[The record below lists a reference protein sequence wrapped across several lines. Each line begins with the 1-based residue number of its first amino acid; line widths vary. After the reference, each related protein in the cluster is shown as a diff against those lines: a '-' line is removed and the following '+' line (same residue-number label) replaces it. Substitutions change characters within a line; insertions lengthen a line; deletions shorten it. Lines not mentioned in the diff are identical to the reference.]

1 MRNLTQIE
9 FLDIEADDEYSKII
23 EKVVEKCIEV

>member
-9 FLDIEADDEYSKII
+9 FLDIEEDDKYSKII
-23 EKVVEKCIEV
+23 EKVVEKCFE